1 MKKSKILLGLGIAC
15 TLTISSFEVSYAQ
28 EVTKKS
34 EQQIVEE
41 KKQAFT
47 DTTYDSFTL
56 GQAEDILFDYLKR
69 NNLSYEMGS
78 KALRDYLFDQLMYEK
93 DENLKTEKHYRLILA
108 YAANY
113 ISENEGKEL
122 LNENQQSLLY
132 SSGTFNMDHLANKTL
147 KQIKNENE
155 AIQTEKKVNQK
166 SNGIQYAVPP
176 EGGFNVNTAVSYAAR
191 HAGSTSNDTYGYY
204 GNGGD
209 GGDCTNYISQIIQAG
224 GKSINRPSTINMYTP
239 NTSDNISHWYN
250 GVFVTIPTGYS
261 QRKVTTSWIRVVDFY
276 KYWTKRLTYFD
287 TFSENSVW
295 KGSAAGDVV
304 QYKETS
310 SGTMWHT
317 VFVIKKTPD
326 GPRIAQHSPGKF
338 DTPIV
343 LPVTS
348 SYSVLKFSQS

>member
-155 AIQTEKKVNQK
+155 AIQTEKKSK
-166 SNGIQYAVPP
+166 SEI
-176 EGGFNVNTAVSYAAR
+176 
-191 HAGSTSNDTYGYY
+191 
-204 GNGGD
+204 
-209 GGDCTNYISQIIQAG
+209 
-224 GKSINRPSTINMYTP
+224 
-239 NTSDNISHWYN
+239 
-250 GVFVTIPTGYS
+250 
-261 QRKVTTSWIRVVDFY
+261 
-276 KYWTKRLTYFD
+276 
-287 TFSENSVW
+287 
-295 KGSAAGDVV
+295 
-304 QYKETS
+304 
-310 SGTMWHT
+310 
-317 VFVIKKTPD
+317 
-326 GPRIAQHSPGKF
+326 
-338 DTPIV
+338 
-343 LPVTS
+343 
-348 SYSVLKFSQS
+348 